1 MLHGHEQ
8 GGGRI
13 LRGDRHTLPPI
24 VDTGTV
30 ATEGW
35 SEVDGA
41 LERTFQFENFVAAL
55 AFVNRVGD
63 LAEAEN
69 HHPDI
74 AIHYNRVTLRWWTH
88 TAGGITDRD
97 RDLAEKTGTLG

>member
-1 MLHGHEQ
+1 V
-8 GGGRI
+8 
-13 LRGDRHTLPPI
+13 GD
-24 VDTGTV
+24 
-30 ATEGW
+30 TEGW

-41 LERTFQFENFVAAL
+41 LERTFAFESFLDAL
-55 AFVNRVGD
+55 AFVNRVGE

-74 AIHYNRVTLRWWTH
+74 RIDYRKVTLRWWTH

-97 RDLAEKTGTLG
+97 RELASLSAELAQ

>member
-1 MLHGHEQ
+1 MAEP
-8 GGGRI
+8 
-13 LRGDRHTLPPI
+13 D
-24 VDTGTV
+24 
-30 ATEGW
+30 GW

-41 LERTFQFENFVAAL
+41 LERVFPCGGFPAAL
-55 AFVNRVGD
+55 AFVNRVGE

-74 AIHYNRVTLRWWTH
+74 AIHYDEVTLRWWTH

-97 RDLAEKTGTLG
+97 RELAAKVNEL

>member
-1 MLHGHEQ
+1 M
-8 GGGRI
+8 
-13 LRGDRHTLPPI
+13 
-24 VDTGTV
+24 VDTSGV
-30 ATEGW
+30 SIEGW

-41 LERTFQFENFVAAL
+41 LERTFELPSFPEAL
-55 AFVNRVGD
+55 AFVNRVGE

-74 AIHYNRVTLRWWTH
+74 AIHYKQVTLRWWTH

-97 RDLAEKTGTLG
+97 RDLAARSSELA

>member
-1 MLHGHEQ
+1 M
-8 GGGRI
+8 
-13 LRGDRHTLPPI
+13 
-24 VDTGTV
+24 
-30 ATEGW
+30 AANGW

-41 LERTFQFENFVAAL
+41 LERTFQFESFVAAL
-55 AFVNRVGD
+55 EFVNRVGD
-63 LAEAEN
+63 LAEAES

-97 RDLAEKTGTLG
+97 RDLAERTSALLS

>member
-1 MLHGHEQ
+1 VETVIV
-8 GGGRI
+8 R
-13 LRGDRHTLPPI
+13 RTI
-24 VDTGTV
+24 VDTGRMADTDF
-30 ATEGW
+30 W

-41 LERTFQFENFVAAL
+41 LERTFVFENFREAL
-55 AFVNRVGD
+55 DFVNRVGE

-74 AIHYNRVTLRWWTH
+74 AISYNKVTLRWWTH

-97 RDLAEKTGTLG
+97 RELAEKTSAL

>member
-1 MLHGHEQ
+1 METVIV
-8 GGGRI
+8 R
-13 LRGDRHTLPPI
+13 RTI
-24 VDTGTV
+24 VDTGRMADTDS
-30 ATEGW
+30 W

-41 LERTFQFENFVAAL
+41 LERTFVFENFREAL
-55 AFVNRVGD
+55 DFVNRVGE

-74 AIHYNRVTLRWWTH
+74 AISYNKVTLRWWTH

-97 RDLAEKTGTLG
+97 RELAEKTSAL